1 MNVCSVRIFRH
12 AVITA
17 SVMATLVV
25 LSPRLSGAE
34 TGRSQMDAAVA
45 ATLEAR
51 KLSKNG
57 QHAEAA
63 AAYTKAYE
71 LYPQPKLLRKVAAS
85 LEKASV
91 SDQKYCADA
100 EAAWRRFLRVCG
112 DCKKRPLA
120 LRKIDEVTAR
130 CAEYRAAKTQ
140 IQPVTEQPAQSDT
153 GGEVVERT
161 SATSWALAG
170 IGIVTVMSGV
180 GLHLS
185 AASTAEDIS
194 RSDRVKYDR
203 DVDLIESRE
212 RLAWTCYGVGAAL
225 GIAAAFLMPDKP
237 AVSLS
242 VRPNGHMVWGWQF

>member
-1 MNVCSVRIFRH
+1 M
-12 AVITA
+12 
-17 SVMATLVV
+17 
-25 LSPRLSGAE
+25 LS
-34 TGRSQMDAAVA
+34 TV
-45 ATLEAR
+45 
-51 KLSKNG
+51 
-57 QHAEAA
+57 
-63 AAYTKAYE
+63 
-71 LYPQPKLLRKVAAS
+71 
-85 LEKASV
+85 
-91 SDQKYCADA
+91 
-100 EAAWRRFLRVCG
+100 WRRPSNPACYG
-112 DCKKRPLA
+112 
-120 LRKIDEVTAR
+120 
-130 CAEYRAAKTQ
+130 
-140 IQPVTEQPAQSDT
+140 EQPAQPDT

-185 AASTAEDIS
+185 AASTAEDID

-242 VRPNGHMVWGWQF
+242 VSAEWTHGVGMAV